1 VQISNTYLLG
11 PTRVHTPNGMSIG
24 SAVFAQLTAE
34 GPCTLQ
40 WAAPSP
46 SICPCAW
53 MDLDPRLIRASLG
66 LSGVGPAQHPKRRL
80 DRVSRFYRGEGR
92 RSSQTDRP
100 LTPAV
105 TIGPVRYIRISL

>member
-1 VQISNTYLLG
+1 MQISNTYLLG

-40 WAAPSP
+40 WAALPPQFALARGWIST
-46 SICPCAW
+46 
-53 MDLDPRLIRASLG
+53 PRLIRASLG

-80 DRVSRFYRGEGR
+80 DRVSRFYRGEG
-92 RSSQTDRP
+92 
-100 LTPAV
+100 
-105 TIGPVRYIRISL
+105 